1 MKKILAIAAAAA
13 LTAGVSAYAANPFSD
28 VSTDDWAYQAVAELS
43 DQGVVEGYPDG
54 TFRGERNMTRYE
66 LAQVI
71 ARLMTREDQ
80 LNGQQR
86 ATLDKLA
93 GEYADELANL
103 GVRVSNLEKKVGNI
117 YWSGDARMRYQRHR
131 IIDIQDNGKIRNK
144 EHEGD
149 WDGRMRINVAGQVND
164 QVTVKGRF
172 LTEMNFKDSESSNT
186 EMDRLHVE
194 YKPTDALT
202 LDIGRTG
209 IGLSQTGIFMDSDG
223 QFDGIIAS
231 YDQGKVNVSA
241 GYGRVGGGI
250 EDYYKDILI
259 DYHDYDNWFVKAE
272 GQVADRVNLSAF
284 YTEYKSKSDSKETA
298 DVLTA
303 IGLKSKADDVA
314 IWGVGAGIDLGSG
327 LVLDGDYIK
336 HADDFT
342 DKASMWT
349 AGLTY
354 GAVDTNK
361 AGSWMLGIHYVDAD
375 RLSYLGGVSAWSMT
389 DQLEYSLLSGAKFWE
404 AKAGVALAKNVELD
418 AYYYFAGKAKED
430 KEFFADPDDTFGFE
444 LNYRF

>member
-28 VSTDDWAYQAVAELS
+28 VSTDDWAYQAVADLS

-86 ATLDKLA
+86 VTLDKLA

-131 IIDIQDNGKIRNK
+131 IIDIQDNGKIGNK

-202 LDIGRTG
+202 FDIGRTG

-250 EDYYKDILI
+250 EDYYKDVLI

-327 LVLDGDYIK
+327 LILDGDYIK

-430 KEFFADPDDTFGFE
+430 KELFADPDDTFGFE